1 MEELLSFLE
10 QYGIWPSIIAL
21 VGIFILGLL
30 KYNNVFINY
39 NEKTRHVLYLLIT
52 VGISTIGSIIY
63 LAVVDQLTVTRIVAI
78 ASAIFALNQT
88 FYSIYSNL
96 DLKNVFMDIKNFFMA
111 LLKKNKNTGDSSP
124 IQKMVN
130 IEGEKK

>member
-52 VGISTIGSIIY
+52 VGISTIGSVIY
-63 LAVVDQLTVTRIVAI
+63 LAVVDQLTVTHIVAI
-78 ASAIFALNQT
+78 TSAIFALNQT

-96 DLKNVFMDIKNFFMA
+96 DLKNIFMDIKNFFMA

>member
-30 KYNNVFINY
+30 KYNNVFIKY

-52 VGISTIGSIIY
+52 VGISTIGSVIY
-63 LAVVDQLTVTRIVAI
+63 LAVVDQLTVTRTVAI

-96 DLKNVFMDIKNFFMA
+96 DLKNIFMDIKNFFTA

>member
-30 KYNNVFINY
+30 KYNNVFIKY

-63 LAVVDQLTVTRIVAI
+63 LAVVDQLTVAHIAAI

-96 DLKNVFMDIKNFFMA
+96 DLKNIFMDIKNFFMA

>member
-1 MEELLSFLE
+1 MEELLNFLE

-30 KYNNVFINY
+30 KYNNVFIKY

-52 VGISTIGSIIY
+52 VGISTIGSVIY
-63 LAVVDQLTVTRIVAI
+63 LAVVDQLTVAHIAAI

-96 DLKNVFMDIKNFFMA
+96 DLKNIFMDIKNFFMA

>member
-30 KYNNVFINY
+30 KYNNVFIKY

-52 VGISTIGSIIY
+52 VGISTTGSIIY
-63 LAVVDQLTVTRIVAI
+63 LAVVDQLTVAHIAAI

-96 DLKNVFMDIKNFFMA
+96 DLKNIFIDIKNFFMA

>member
-39 NEKTRHVLYLLIT
+39 NEKTRHTLYLVIT
-52 VGISTIGSIIY
+52 VSISTIGSIIY
-63 LAVVDQLTVTRIVAI
+63 LAVVDQLTITHIVAI

-88 FYSIYSNL
+88 FYSMYSNL
-96 DLKNVFMDIKNFFMA
+96 DLKNILIDIKNFFVA
-111 LLKKNKNTGDSSP
+111 LFNKNKNTGDSSP

>member
-39 NEKTRHVLYLLIT
+39 NEKTRHTLYLVIT

-63 LAVVDQLTVTRIVAI
+63 LAVVDQLTITHIVAI

-96 DLKNVFMDIKNFFMA
+96 DLKNIFIDIKNFFVA
-111 LLKKNKNTGDSSP
+111 LFNKNKNTGDSSP

>member
-30 KYNNVFINY
+30 KYNNVFIKY

-63 LAVVDQLTVTRIVAI
+63 LAVVDQLTVAHVAAI

-96 DLKNVFMDIKNFFMA
+96 DLKNIFMDIKNFFMA

>member
-21 VGIFILGLL
+21 IGIFILGLL
-30 KYNNVFINY
+30 KYNNIFIKY

-52 VGISTIGSIIY
+52 VGISTIGSVIY

-96 DLKNVFMDIKNFFMA
+96 DLKNIFMDIKNFFMA
-111 LLKKNKNTGDSSP
+111 LFKKNKNTGDSSP

>member
-21 VGIFILGLL
+21 IGIFILGLL

-52 VGISTIGSIIY
+52 VGISTIGSVIY
-63 LAVVDQLTVTRIVAI
+63 LAVVDQLTVTHIVAI
-78 ASAIFALNQT
+78 TSAIFALNQT

-96 DLKNVFMDIKNFFMA
+96 DLKNIFIDIKNFFMA

>member
-30 KYNNVFINY
+30 KYNNVFTNY
-39 NEKTRHVLYLLIT
+39 NEKTRHILYLLIT
-52 VGISTIGSIIY
+52 VGISTIGSVIY
-63 LAVVDQLTVTRIVAI
+63 LAVVDQLTVAHIMAI

-96 DLKNVFMDIKNFFMA
+96 DLKNIFIDIKNFFMA

>member
-21 VGIFILGLL
+21 IGIFILGLL
-30 KYNNVFINY
+30 KYNNIFIKY

-52 VGISTIGSIIY
+52 VGISTIGSVIY

-96 DLKNVFMDIKNFFMA
+96 DLKNIFMDIKNFFMA
-111 LLKKNKNTGDSSP
+111 LFKKYKNTGDSSP

>member
-52 VGISTIGSIIY
+52 VSISTIGSVIY
-63 LAVVDQLTVTRIVAI
+63 LAVVDQLTIAHIMAI

-96 DLKNVFMDIKNFFMA
+96 DLKNIFMDIKNFFMA

>member
-52 VGISTIGSIIY
+52 VGISTIGSVIY
-63 LAVVDQLTVTRIVAI
+63 LAVVDQLTVAHIAAI

-96 DLKNVFMDIKNFFMA
+96 DLKNIFMDIKNFFTA